1 MKNCLLAGRGRTAAV
16 LVAATAIFSNNAHA
30 DANAAASNLFNNM
43 ALVGVSFGNT
53 KLSDVFPKDTGV
65 RGIYAIMNRQNLL
78 ITLTNEAGN
87 LIGDQDGY
95 QVLIPN
101 STPRKLMPDELAN
114 LRSEVMANID
124 YSKLIK
130 VVYGDGGNRSL
141 LMFSAVDCGYCQR
154 LEQNLHKHAGML
166 NTTFYVMPSSLQR
179 VSKGGAPAYDKVGR
193 IWCAPNNA
201 QAWKKY
207 WSKQEVPSTPSC
219 NSSAAE
225 MEFTYDA
232 LKAVLDSVG
241 TKVSGVP
248 TIVAEDGKR
257 ADGSY
262 EMTAAAAKAAYGPAS
277 RPQVNQVPALW
288 IVSQNEGN
296 MQAQQFAAQ
305 STGRQG
311 TAKAAQPATQNGK
324 ISTKDLFNKLFK

>member
-124 YSKLIK
+124 YSKFIK

-141 LMFSAVDCGYCQR
+141 LMFSAVANNSPSTIATPAVCAIRRADTEDGTWRRAALSLARVCRAVRCQR
-154 LEQNLHKHAGML
+154 LCKGEHGMRICSGTPQPARACSGAAGSA
-166 NTTFYVMPSSLQR
+166 PSSTIGTYRPRLCKNAIALNFCKNSALAR
-179 VSKGGAPAYDKVGR
+179 RSGR
-193 IWCAPNNA
+193 
-201 QAWKKY
+201 Q
-207 WSKQEVPSTPSC
+207 
-219 NSSAAE
+219 
-225 MEFTYDA
+225 
-232 LKAVLDSVG
+232 
-241 TKVSGVP
+241 
-248 TIVAEDGKR
+248 R
-257 ADGSY
+257 ADF
-262 EMTAAAAKAAYGPAS
+262 
-277 RPQVNQVPALW
+277 ALW
-288 IVSQNEGN
+288 YPFFS
-296 MQAQQFAAQ
+296 
-305 STGRQG
+305 
-311 TAKAAQPATQNGK
+311 
-324 ISTKDLFNKLFK
+324 